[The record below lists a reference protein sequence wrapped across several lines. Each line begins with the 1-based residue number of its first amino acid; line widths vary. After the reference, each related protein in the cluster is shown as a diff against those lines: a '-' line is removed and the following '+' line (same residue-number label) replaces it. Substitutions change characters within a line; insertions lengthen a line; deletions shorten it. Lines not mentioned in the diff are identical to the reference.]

1 MLELFREI
9 RLDRRGALP
18 LYIQLYQ
25 TLREMV
31 ESGRLLRDTRLP
43 SVREFT
49 RLLGVNQVTVVSSF
63 RKLEEDGLIYT
74 RAGSGTYV
82 ADLLQRVPHRPD
94 NPFLQDELYPQADG
108 LYPGAGRIMI
118 TENTVNFASATP
130 TPDLF
135 PVDHFKLVLN
145 EILDRDKG
153 NAFGYTESQGF
164 PPLRESIAGL
174 VSKGNANY
182 SAEDINIISGAQQ
195 GIDIITKAL
204 LRQGDCILAE
214 SPTYTGAA
222 AVFKSR
228 DAQLADVAMQPG
240 GPDLNLLEY
249 AIKKYKPGLMYAIP
263 SFQNPTG
270 CSYTN
275 EKRKTLLEMAEKY
288 NFFIIEDDYVSDL
301 DFDQRHFLPLK
312 TLDTGGR
319 VIMIKS
325 FSKLFMPG
333 LRLGFMVVPAQLSQV
348 LLAAKH
354 AADIS
359 TSGLVQRAFDLYI
372 RKGYWNSHF
381 EFMYGEYRDRYQVM
395 VESLEQSLPEGCS
408 FIKPGGGLNVWISLP
423 PGFPANT
430 LLHVAAANDVAYAP
444 GSIFYTGNTPDAAN
458 NLRLSFAAVPTD
470 KIRPGIEKLC
480 SLITQLGNADRASS
494 NMPAIT
500 YM

>member
-1 MLELFREI
+1 M
-9 RLDRRGALP
+9 
-18 LYIQLYQ
+18 QLYQ

-31 ESGRLLRDTRLP
+31 ENGLLLRDTRLP

-74 RAGSGTYV
+74 KSGSGTYV
-82 ADLLQRVPHRPD
+82 AGLFQRIPDKPD
-94 NPFLQDELYPQADG
+94 NPFLQDELYPQADN
-108 LYPGAGRIMI
+108 LYSGTGRIMI
-118 TENTVNFASATP
+118 TENTINFASATP
-130 TPDLF
+130 TSDLF

-153 NAFGYTESQGF
+153 NAFSYTESQGF
-164 PPLRESIAGL
+164 PPLQESIAGL
-174 VSKGNANY
+174 VSKGKNY
-182 SAEDINIISGAQQ
+182 SADDINIISGAQQ

-204 LRQGDCILAE
+204 LRQGDCIVAE
-214 SPTYTGAA
+214 SPTYTGAV

-249 AIKKYKPGLMYAIP
+249 TIKKYKPGLMYTIP

-275 EKRKTLLEMAEKY
+275 EKRKALLGMAEKY

-301 DFDQRHFLPLK
+301 DFDQRQYMPLK
-312 TLDTGGR
+312 NLDTGNR

-333 LRLGFMVVPAQLSQV
+333 LRLGFMVVPSQLSQV

-381 EFMYGEYRDRYQVM
+381 EFMYGVYRDRYKVM
-395 VESLEQSLPEGCS
+395 VESLTQYLPEGCS
-408 FIKPGGGLNVWISLP
+408 FVKPGGGLNIWISLP
-423 PGFPANT
+423 AGFPVNT
-430 LLHVAAANDVAYAP
+430 LLHAATANEIAFAP
-444 GSIFYTGNTPDAAN
+444 GSIFHTGNAPDAAN
-458 NLRLSFAAVPTD
+458 NLRLSFAAVPTE
-470 KIRPGIEKLC
+470 KIKTGIEKLC
-480 SLITQLGNADRASS
+480 SLISRLGNLSQSGS
-494 NMPAIT
+494 NISVF
-500 YM
+500 